1 MMGKLKLLSRI
12 YLGCLLIGAA
22 TLQISDAATV
32 TYTCNNFLPQ
42 FQRCD
47 QFVSQWAEQTGNTV
61 RVREKLWITDD
72 ELSFIQQILANH
84 NAELDIL
91 LVDVIWTELLANYL
105 IDLNDHVLPEQLNPF
120 FEKILVNNTDS
131 RGRLVTMP
139 LFSSVGML
147 FFRQDLLKK
156 YGRSVPQT
164 WDELAETATYIVAR
178 EKKTNPHL
186 VGFVWQGRHYEGLTC
201 AALEW
206 IDSYRGGTIVDGK
219 GNITVNNPEAVK
231 ALQTARG
238 WIGKISPPEVLDF
251 AEEEARVVFQ
261 EGNAV
266 FMRSWPFIWRMANSN
281 DSLIK
286 GKIGVAPIPKGG
298 KNGKHSGTLGGWNLA
313 VSKWSLYP
321 KEAVDLCRFM
331 TSPKIQ
337 LERSIVSGVAP
348 TATAIYGKKALLASQ
363 PYFKEMPK
371 WIDHAVARPSRI
383 TGRKYSKVSHKF
395 SRAIHDALSGKI
407 RVEDALIRLE
417 KELIIIKGEGW
428 AKETDH

>member
-1 MMGKLKLLSRI
+1 MMGKLKLISQI

-131 RGRLVTMP
+131 RGRLVAMP

-164 WDELAETATYIVAR
+164 WDELAETATYIVVR
-178 EKKTNPHL
+178 EKKNQSSSG
-186 VGFVWQGRHYEGLTC
+186 GFC
-201 AALEW
+201 
-206 IDSYRGGTIVDGK
+206 
-219 GNITVNNPEAVK
+219 
-231 ALQTARG
+231 
-238 WIGKISPPEVLDF
+238 
-251 AEEEARVVFQ
+251 
-261 EGNAV
+261 
-266 FMRSWPFIWRMANSN
+266 MAGP
-281 DSLIK
+281 SL
-286 GKIGVAPIPKGG
+286 
-298 KNGKHSGTLGGWNLA
+298 
-313 VSKWSLYP
+313 
-321 KEAVDLCRFM
+321 
-331 TSPKIQ
+331 
-337 LERSIVSGVAP
+337 
-348 TATAIYGKKALLASQ
+348 
-363 PYFKEMPK
+363 
-371 WIDHAVARPSRI
+371 
-383 TGRKYSKVSHKF
+383 
-395 SRAIHDALSGKI
+395 
-407 RVEDALIRLE
+407 
-417 KELIIIKGEGW
+417 
-428 AKETDH
+428 